1 MPITPISVSASFTS
15 SSLKGLMIASIFFMA
30 SHLVEDG
37 QHQGRDVAAD
47 ALEVRENV
55 EVDLGR
61 LDRLREAGAQ
71 AADVGLAQLALAH
84 AHEGPLVE
92 HLLPEGG
99 QEELDLALEEVD
111 LIVALLDLLEQRANG
126 WRAPTSAPACRCCW
140 RASVPRESRRSAPS
154 TRSTR
159 GTSGSTSGCAR
170 SAPASS

>member
-84 AHEGPLVE
+84 EGPLVE
-92 HLLPEGG
+92 HLLREGLVVGREGG
-99 QEELDLALEEVD
+99 DRALEVLGHETVELEDLGPAGLREAARLVELLARQLHEV
-111 LIVALLDLLEQRANG
+111 L
-126 WRAPTSAPACRCCW
+126 
-140 RASVPRESRRSAPS
+140 
-154 TRSTR
+154 
-159 GTSGSTSGCAR
+159 
-170 SAPASS
+170 